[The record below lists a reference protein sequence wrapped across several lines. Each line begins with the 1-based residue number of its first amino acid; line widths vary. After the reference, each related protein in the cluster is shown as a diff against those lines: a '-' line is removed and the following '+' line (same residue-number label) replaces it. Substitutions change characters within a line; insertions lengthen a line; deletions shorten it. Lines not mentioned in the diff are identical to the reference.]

1 MLAAYVFILL
11 AAAYIFI
18 FCSDYSL
25 TVVLIECTEAMA
37 LEYLRQRDQNIM
49 RNDQFFQSLGLSTLV
64 AQVKGKSARNKDDV
78 PEKSGSLY
86 NLEEDEGSNEHDEDE
101 VSMVQRIVIDH
112 YHFGDNTSIIFGSN
126 SSCLLHTKLL
136 RWVRMYVTRMS
147 NILASSLLEVR
158 KHQREWWHHKKGK
171 LLELLG
177 KGLLPIQASL
187 LSHMMHW
194 HLPILLQA
202 QMRSTS
208 TTMMKAGY

>member
-1 MLAAYVFILL
+1 
-11 AAAYIFI
+11 
-18 FCSDYSL
+18 
-25 TVVLIECTEAMA
+25 
-37 LEYLRQRDQNIM
+37 M

-64 AQVKGKSARNKDDV
+64 AQVKGKSARNKDYV
-78 PEKSGSLY
+78 PEKSRSLY
-86 NLEEDEGSNEHDEDE
+86 NPEDDEGSNQHDEDE

-126 SSCLLHTKLL
+126 SSCLLHTRLL

-158 KHQREWWHHKKGK
+158 KHQREWWHHKNKGK

-177 KGLLPIQASL
+177 KGVLPIQASL

-202 QMRSTS
+202 RMRSTS
-208 TTMMKAGY
+208 TTMMKASYQIKVTGFIYFYHDASLQTSLLVRCTSTFRYANKIRLILIQ